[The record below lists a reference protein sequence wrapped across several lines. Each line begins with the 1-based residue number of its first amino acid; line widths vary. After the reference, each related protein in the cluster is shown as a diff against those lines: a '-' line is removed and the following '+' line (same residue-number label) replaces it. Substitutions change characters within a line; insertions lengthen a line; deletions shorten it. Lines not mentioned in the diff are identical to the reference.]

1 MCPRSRKGFADGANK
16 KPDRKD
22 IKGRFLRMP
31 RRLKDLMKRHHILST
46 IIRWF
51 DSEAALKAYPEGE
64 DERVDWVRILPF
76 IFLHAACFAVIWVA
90 WSWVAL
96 GVAAGLYVVRMFA
109 ITAFYHRY
117 FSHRT
122 YKTHRIWQFLFAV
135 LGNAAV
141 QRGPL
146 WWAAHHRH
154 HHRYADKPE
163 DIHSPVQKGFIY
175 SHVLWLTTRKHF
187 STQKRYVSDWMA
199 YPELRWLNRHDTAVP
214 FLLVLFL
221 FALGHV
227 LSVYEPSLGTS
238 GFQMVIWG
246 FFISTVVLFHATATI
261 NSLDHMFGTRRYR
274 TPDNSRNNPLLAL
287 ITLGEGW
294 HNNHHHYSVCAR
306 QGFYWWELDITYYV
320 LVLMSYLGIVRDL
333 RPLPE
338 GARETD
344 RV

>member
-1 MCPRSRKGFADGANK
+1 
-16 KPDRKD
+16 
-22 IKGRFLRMP
+22 MP
-31 RRLKDLMKRHHILST
+31 LKDT
-46 IIRWF
+46 IIKWF
-51 DSEAALKAYPEGE
+51 DSERSLQAYPEGE
-64 DERVDWVRILPF
+64 DDRVDWVRILPF
-76 IFLHAACFAVIWVA
+76 IFLHVACLAVIWAA
-90 WSWVAL
+90 WSRVAV
-96 GVAAGLYVVRMFA
+96 GVAAGLYLIRMFA

-154 HHRYADKPE
+154 HHRYADQPE
-163 DIHSPVQKGFIY
+163 DVHSPVQKGFLY

-187 STQKRYVSDWMA
+187 PTQKNYVRDWMK
-199 YPELRWLNRHDTAVP
+199 YPELRWLNRHDIAVP
-214 FLLVLFL
+214 LLLALSL

-227 LSVYEPSLGTS
+227 LSVYYPSLGTS

-294 HNNHHHYSVCAR
+294 HNNHHHYSVCTR

-333 RPLPE
+333 RPLPD

-344 RV
+344 RI